1 MGIQAK
7 LAVLV
12 GLAGLASGCMAD
24 ATRRAD
30 GLTNGAGNTMASN
43 SVMQMVDPWQD
54 GVQDTHLLVPASRNA
69 ATASAA
75 DAADA
80 KQSQTMSNSSSND

>member
-1 MGIQAK
+1 MRIQAN

-12 GLAGLASGCMAD
+12 GLAGLASGCMAV

-43 SVMQMVDPWQD
+43 SVMQLVDPWQD
-54 GVQDTHLLVPASRNA
+54 GVQDTHLLVPASRGTA
-69 ATASAA
+69 AASAA
-75 DAADA
+75 DDAAGA
-80 KQSQTMSNSSSND
+80 KQSQTMTSDN

>member
-1 MGIQAK
+1 MRIQAK

-69 ATASAA
+69 ATES
-75 DAADA
+75 AADA
-80 KQSQTMSNSSSND
+80 KQSQTMSNSSSSN